1 MSTRPASTFTT
12 TTFEALLKTDEQI
25 AHLKDGDYSKAASP
39 ERFESAR
46 AALESKGFKVTV
58 AQNKDEAFETLK
70 TLIPEVTFFFSFLFV
85 DPFE

>member
-1 MSTRPASTFTT
+1 MFWGIGPG
-12 TTFEALLKTDEQI
+12 
-25 AHLKDGDYSKAASP
+25 AHLKDGEYSKAASP

-70 TLIPEVTFFFSFLFV
+70 TLIPEGASLNVAHSTTL
-85 DPFE
+85 EE

>member
-1 MSTRPASTFTT
+1 MSARPANTFTT
-12 TTFEALLKTDEQI
+12 TTLEALLQSDEKI
-25 AHLKDGDYSKAASP
+25 AHLKDGEYSKAASP

-70 TLIPEVTFFFSFLFV
+70 TLIPEVTFSFLFV
-85 DPFE
+85 GLF